1 MTICRMKDVLEL
13 LKRLVPQSEED
24 RVLKVEAIKFL
35 GLVIELGG
43 PPIR

>member
-24 RVLKVEAIKFL
+24 RVLKAEALRFL
-35 GLVIELGG
+35 SLVIALGG